1 MNSLSFFALFMTLIL
16 FGVSIFIGVQN
27 RIEATELRGKLELV
41 QEKLDARQV
50 QGVTQNAAQQTSIE
64 QQLVSQRQKETELA
78 ARTEENDTLEQQFQ
92 KIQEKKT
99 KPLTPTQRKIASAPS
114 IAKVTEYLPEYGF
127 VSLDAGSN
135 RRLEPGMAFHI
146 RRNHYVIGK
155 ITIKNPVEEA
165 TCIADIQTASI
176 PEGYTIEPGDEVIQ
190 YIP

>member
-64 QQLVSQRQKETELA
+64 QQLVSQRQKEIEMLKTELA

-135 RRLEPGMAFHI
+135 RRLEPGMATSLA
-146 RRNHYVIGK
+146 RSPSK
-155 ITIKNPVEEA
+155 IPSKKPL
-165 TCIADIQTASI
+165 AS
-176 PEGYTIEPGDEVIQ
+176 PTSKPLPSPKVTPSSQGMR
-190 YIP
+190 